1 MDCPQ
6 DIPCNPCVGLC
17 PGGAI
22 KMIQGFTDFPVVD
35 EEKCTG
41 CGLCVAMCP
50 GQACFVIDMEYDA
63 TKQRASIDIPWEG
76 NTDLQEKTFVIA
88 VDNEGAEQGKVIVER
103 ISDKKIYDKTRIITL
118 VGEKNIIKNTRGY
131 KNIKGK
137 TK

>member
-22 KMIQGFTDFPVVD
+22 KMIQGFTDLPVVD

-50 GQACFVIDMEYDA
+50 GQACFVIDMEYD
-63 TKQRASIDIPWEG
+63 TTRQWASIDIPWEG
-76 NTDLQEKTFVIA
+76 NADLQEKTFVVA
-88 VDNEGAEQGKVIVER
+88 VDNEGAEQGKVVVEC
-103 ISDKKIYDKTRIITL
+103 ISDIKIFDKTRIITL
-118 VGEKNIIKNTRGY
+118 VGETDIIRKTRGW
-131 KNIKGK
+131 KMEKKEIK
-137 TK
+137 